1 MYSFPKFPWNLPE
14 VSPELEHIE
23 KILNR
28 KSNGKRILPPAEK
41 VFRAFEVTPKDKVK
55 LVIIGQDPYSS
66 VYHGVPVANGIAFS
80 TDIPDLV
87 PKSLGNIYKEIQ
99 SSFPDFKIPK
109 HGNLMPWAKQ
119 GVLLLNR
126 ALTVYE
132 GESANHMVL
141 WEGFISKV
149 VTSIV
154 QTESPMVFAL
164 WGSYAKNLERLIVG
178 NHIVLTSPH
187 PVMSNFLGCG
197 HFNIIKSYLDIDWKL

>member
-1 MYSFPKFPWNLPE
+1 
-14 VSPELEHIE
+14 
-23 KILNR
+23 
-28 KSNGKRILPPAEK
+28 
-41 VFRAFEVTPKDKVK
+41 
-55 LVIIGQDPYSS
+55 VIIGQDPYSS

-141 WEGFISKV
+141 WEGFVSKV

-154 QTESPMVFAL
+154 QTESPIVFAL
-164 WGSYAKNLERLIVG
+164 WGSYAKKFGKAYRRESYCSYKPSSRDEQLFRVRSFQHHKIL
-178 NHIVLTSPH
+178 S
-187 PVMSNFLGCG
+187 G
-197 HFNIIKSYLDIDWKL
+197 H